1 MIKEINLKNLRRL
14 DFYNEE
20 MCEIKEV
27 ITHTKTVCKPL
38 PSNTG
43 CCCKSGFPN
52 YIHEYKD
59 YYNPPKTNLPW
70 DVWTLKEE
78 YQDKVNRPSYS
89 IEICYKTYI
98 VDIKKSGTDYAK
110 KMVKK
115 YEKLIKEW
123 SELVG

>member
-14 DFYNEE
+14 NRSDKKPYDV
-20 MCEIKEV
+20 KEV
-27 ITHTKTVCKPL
+27 ITHTKTVFKPL
-38 PSNTG
+38 PFTTG
-43 CCCKSGFPN
+43 SHKGFPN
-52 YIHEYKD
+52 YIHEYIG
-59 YYNPPKTNLPW
+59 YYNPPKTNHPW
-70 DVWTLKEE
+70 DFWTIKEE
-78 YQDKVNRPSYS
+78 YQDKVNRPLYS

-123 SELVG
+123 SELIK